1 MLEIMFQYFLTEQEK
16 ARAKNIEMKIIKEPV
31 SLDDLKL
38 LIRYLKHDI
47 ELSEL
52 RLANLDKK
60 IARDKFDSLNH
71 NDHSFWGFISKGA
84 MALSTGVKHMNAG
97 AIKLNIST
105 TRNLIEMYEKMLHE
119 WESDPEAKKR
129 HDMVFEALKQAHV
142 NRR

>member
-1 MLEIMFQYFLTEQEK
+1 
-16 ARAKNIEMKIIKEPV
+16 
-31 SLDDLKL
+31 
-38 LIRYLKHDI
+38 
-47 ELSEL
+47 
-52 RLANLDKK
+52 
-60 IARDKFDSLNH
+60 
-71 NDHSFWGFISKGA
+71 

-129 HDMVFEALKQAHV
+129 HDMVFEVLKRAHA